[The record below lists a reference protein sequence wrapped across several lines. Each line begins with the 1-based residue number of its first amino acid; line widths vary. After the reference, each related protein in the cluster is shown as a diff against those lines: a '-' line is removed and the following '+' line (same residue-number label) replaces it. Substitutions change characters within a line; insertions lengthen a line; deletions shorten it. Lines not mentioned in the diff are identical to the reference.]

1 MDTLSW
7 IKTIDYKKHLDE
19 DSSLI
24 VKECGLETYLKLV
37 QVIGNSRI
45 YLSSKPI
52 QSMKREF
59 IKQNKENYSIRE
71 LQRMLNVSEDFVK
84 SVIRD
89 NP

>member
-24 VKECGLETYLKLV
+24 VQECGLETYLKLV